1 MCAVNRVLMELQ
13 GQYKKNPEIE
23 ASPSE
28 GDQEERTGAEPT
40 SKTQVLPIQVP

>member
-23 ASPSE
+23 ALPSE
-28 GDQEERTGAEPT
+28 DQEKRTGAEPT
-40 SKTQVLPIQVP
+40 SKTQVLSIQVP